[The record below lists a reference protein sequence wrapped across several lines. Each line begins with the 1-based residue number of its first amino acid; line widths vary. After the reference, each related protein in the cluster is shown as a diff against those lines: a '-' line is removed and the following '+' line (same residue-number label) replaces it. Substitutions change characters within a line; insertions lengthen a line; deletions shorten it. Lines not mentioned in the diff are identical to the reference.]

1 MHEMSIA
8 QSLVAIIKEEMEK
21 HGLTRLHA
29 VRVCHG
35 RLAALVP
42 DALAFAFEACTLGTP
57 MQGVRL
63 ELAEIPIV
71 LRCSQCAQE
80 FSPEQGDLFMPCPAC
95 GEGLGHEVLQGKELY
110 LDNIEAE

>member
-1 MHEMSIA
+1 MSIA

-21 HGLTRLHA
+21 HGLTRLHT

-71 LRCSQCAQE
+71 LRCSQCAAE
-80 FSPEQGDLFMPCPAC
+80 FSPEQGDLFMPCPTC